1 MSVKNGGPPKGKS
14 WTWLTREM
22 MENDAWL
29 SLSPNAHRLIQFLM
43 VEHMRHASAA
53 NGKLLAPR
61 RQLAAFGIRAG
72 SISGAI
78 QQAFEL
84 GFIDV
89 KRGIGRAASTY
100 SLTWYPLHDGTEP
113 TNRWATVVSAKPDS
127 LRVSAK
133 STPLGVRNGT
143 HKPRSECQ
151 TGLTT
156 PVVSAK
162 MTVPKPHSPYRED
175 SLRRGDNINPSAPGE
190 AEGKSSPDRDWLLVA
205 DPKGEA

>member
-22 MENDAWL
+22 MESDAWL

-61 RQLAAFGIRAG
+61 RQLAAFGIRTN

-78 QQAFEL
+78 QQAIDL
-84 GFIDV
+84 GLVDV
-89 KRGIGRAASTY
+89 RRGTGRAASTY

-113 TNRWATVVSAKPDS
+113 TNRWETVVSAKRNS

-133 STPLGVRNGT
+133 STPLVVPNGT

-151 TGLTT
+151 TQLTK

-162 MTVPKPHSPYRED
+162 MGSAKRHSPYRED
-175 SLRRGDNINPSAPGE
+175 SLRGGDNIDLNGAEAGDAP
-190 AEGKSSPDRDWLLVA
+190 AALPA
-205 DPKGEA
+205 DGGRR